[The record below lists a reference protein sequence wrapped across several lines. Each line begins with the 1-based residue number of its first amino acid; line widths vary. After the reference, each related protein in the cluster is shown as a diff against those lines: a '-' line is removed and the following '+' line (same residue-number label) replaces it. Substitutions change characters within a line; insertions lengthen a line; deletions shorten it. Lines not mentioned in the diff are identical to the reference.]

1 MDLEKG
7 KLGYIDALRGIAIL
21 MVVLVHTAQTVPN
34 LSQAAQAVAIYG
46 QMGVQLFFVAS
57 AYTLCLATV
66 QRSNEPGALGAF
78 YLRRF
83 FRIAPLYYVAIAL
96 YAALPFALPWV
107 ASAMDVER
115 DGYTA
120 GNIAANIFF
129 VHGLVPSANNTIVPG
144 GWSIGTE
151 MLFYLVFP
159 FLFALS
165 SKFSHSRV
173 QLVAMVVAGLA
184 LNLVVQWVLVGPAG
198 ALVNNSFAYFSL
210 LNQLPV
216 FLLGIAGFWSHRLDA
231 ESPQSRRPLL
241 QWVGFA
247 GLTVVTL
254 LVWKS
259 RWSMAFALIPTI
271 AGLSFLCL
279 LNGVRAL
286 RTHPAWL
293 RAVGQVSYSMYVF
306 HFLFA
311 WLLMHLTVPKIP
323 AGVPSS
329 VVLVIGFLVAAVLT
343 FLLARV
349 TERLLERPGI
359 ALGSACVKRWKAAAS
374 PSGRNDAPATL
385 R

>member
-1 MDLEKG
+1 MGVEHG

-34 LSQAAQAVAIYG
+34 LSQATQAVAIYG

-66 QRSNEPGALGAF
+66 QRSNEAGALGAF

-96 YAALPFALPWV
+96 YAALHFASPSV
-107 ASAMDVER
+107 ASVTGMER

-159 FLFALS
+159 FLFSLS
-165 SKFSHSRV
+165 SKFSLSRV
-173 QLVAMVVAGLA
+173 QLIALVAAGIA
-184 LNLVVQWVLVGPAG
+184 LNLVVQWLLVGPAG

-216 FLLGIAGFWSHRLDA
+216 FLLGMAVFWWHRLDA
-231 ESPQSRRPLL
+231 DSQKPTRPFLH
-241 QWVGFA
+241 WVGFLT
-247 GLTVVTL
+247 LTVVTL
-254 LVWKS
+254 LLWKS
-259 RWSMAFALIPTI
+259 RWPMAFALIPAV

-279 LNGVRAL
+279 LNAARAL

-293 RAVGQVSYSMYVF
+293 RAVGRVSYSMYVF

-311 WLLMHLTVPKIP
+311 WLLMRLVVPKVP
-323 AGVPSS
+323 AGVPPS
-329 VVLVIGFLVAAVLT
+329 VVLVIGFLAAAVLT

-359 ALGSACVKRWKAAAS
+359 ALGSVCVKRWKAAAS
-374 PSGRNDAPATL
+374 PSEPNDAPATHP
-385 R
+385 